1 MTITTPD
8 DASMIQRLMESFRAM
23 CNDAIRIGLAADASS
38 QAALMRLVVATH
50 HDDPPSRCLEIVPY
64 TEDAIEPNRTRN
76 NSRPQG
82 RDHQKPQNRL
92 EILKCTAK
100 TDTGTM
106 SAEDGETDDDFEDD
120 FEDND
125 SDDDDE

>member
-1 MTITTPD
+1 
-8 DASMIQRLMESFRAM
+8 
-23 CNDAIRIGLAADASS
+23 
-38 QAALMRLVVATH
+38 
-50 HDDPPSRCLEIVPY
+50 
-64 TEDAIEPNRTRN
+64 
-76 NSRPQG
+76 
-82 RDHQKPQNRL
+82 L

-100 TDTGTM
+100 TDRRAM